1 MTRIDSDCTHQGGV
15 QGSGQ
20 RVAGTR
26 VPVFEVATLP
36 SSAVRASG
44 LLWEAL
50 ARNTAV
56 SMTPKVSGTSND
68 NRSELLA
75 QA

>member
-1 MTRIDSDCTHQGGV
+1 
-15 QGSGQ
+15 
-20 RVAGTR
+20 
-26 VPVFEVATLP
+26 
-36 SSAVRASG
+36 VRASG

-68 NRSELLA
+68 NRSELLERF
-75 QA
+75 QSSYIPKL